1 MAEKTLSLGN
11 LQDIIIYDDN
21 EFPDGIIAPNMRITQ
36 TPSND
41 NHAVRLIDLT
51 DDTLNPNFN
60 VVTANEVRT
69 DELIVTDAIGFGGN
83 AAVPPS
89 IGWNT
94 SNVTPTKTLDA
105 DTVTLPELADV
116 VATLINYLL
125 LRGDLKA

>member
-11 LQDIIIYDDN
+11 LQDIIIYDDS

-83 AAVPPS
+83 AAVTPS
-89 IGWNT
+89 TGWNT

-105 DTVTLPELADV
+105 DAITLPELADV

-125 LRGDLKA
+125 LRGDLKP

>member
-11 LQDIIIYDDN
+11 LQDIIIYDDS

-83 AAVPPS
+83 AAVTPS
-89 IGWNT
+89 TGWNT

-105 DTVTLPELADV
+105 DTITLPELADV